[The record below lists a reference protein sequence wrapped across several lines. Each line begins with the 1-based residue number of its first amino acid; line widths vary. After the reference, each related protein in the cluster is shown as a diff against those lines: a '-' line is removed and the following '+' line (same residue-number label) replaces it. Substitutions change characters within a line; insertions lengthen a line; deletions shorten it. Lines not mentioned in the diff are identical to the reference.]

1 MKNIYLTLSEQDKAY
16 AMKFLNSNNLK
27 KELTYDDELVEIEI
41 SSDKQ
46 NEINKKEV
54 TKEIT
59 DLIIGIMKDKMLK
72 EHLLKQYNDTY
83 LKEDEKIYMHL
94 LDLFSQ
100 KENLIRQSVYS
111 AVYNYIQN
119 NDYINLEG
127 FVKFRMKGF
136 SKYISNIVDIAVE
149 EYIIKKD
156 KNEFINVLKYFID
169 MQDEK
174 IDLLKVHIM
183 KDNSFLLY
191 DKYGNRIDNIDNQ
204 EIINMII
211 KENLNYEDFLIST
224 LLTLC
229 PKKIEILDTLNNNAS
244 KEIIETI
251 KSIFVNKVVKVYEN

>member
-27 KELTYDDELVEIEI
+27 KELKYDDELVEIEI

-46 NEINKKEV
+46 NEINKKEA
-54 TKEIT
+54 TEEIT

-72 EHLLKQYNDTY
+72 EHLSKQYHDTY
-83 LKEDEKIYMHL
+83 LREDEKIYMHL
-94 LDLFSQ
+94 LDLFVE

-136 SKYISNIVDIAVE
+136 SKYISHIVDIAVE
-149 EYIIKKD
+149 EYILKKD
-156 KNEFINVLKYFID
+156 QDEFINVLKYFID

-191 DKYGNRIDNIDNQ
+191 DKDGNRIDNIDNQ
-204 EIINMII
+204 EIVNMII